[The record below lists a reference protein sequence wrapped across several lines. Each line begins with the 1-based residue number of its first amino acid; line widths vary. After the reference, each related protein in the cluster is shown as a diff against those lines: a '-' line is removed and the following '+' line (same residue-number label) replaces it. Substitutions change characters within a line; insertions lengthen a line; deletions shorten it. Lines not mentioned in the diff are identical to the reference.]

1 MKWRSNRHFNGLII
15 TVIPGAPPPNH
26 SSSECMCDNVHRK
39 CLCTNVIPD
48 LDSEES
54 PSAPVLSEP
63 TILYAAPPSTLAP
76 NNTAAPRRPSPRYGF
91 PIVQSVSR
99 HISTSPRTVFPSLTP
114 PSWLKMCW
122 VPFPAQRRRALW
134 EEALPEFLPHR
145 RHLHLLC
152 LKLAHAASCDIYH
165 HVIVFFLHTDLCLA
179 ERCSAWMFLAP
190 VVCSQKEKESAP

>member
-1 MKWRSNRHFNGLII
+1 MWYLRKVSSVCLKEMKWRSNRHFNGLII
-15 TVIPGAPPPNH
+15 TVILGAPPPNH

-99 HISTSPRTVFPSLTP
+99 HISTSPCTVFPSLTP
-114 PSWLKMCW
+114 PAYLRC
-122 VPFPAQRRRALW
+122 V
-134 EEALPEFLPHR
+134 EFLS
-145 RHLHLLC
+145 LHNVDMLFGKRLC
-152 LKLAHAASCDIYH
+152 QSSYLTADICISC
-165 HVIVFFLHTDLCLA
+165 V
-179 ERCSAWMFLAP
+179 SN
-190 VVCSQKEKESAP
+190 